1 LDTKQLRDEVSGL
14 VAASADKLAAFQEEL
29 MDSEIAEGWRC
40 FYARQLWLREALP
53 EPLINEAGRRYMVEA
68 YRQRILLAVE
78 PDYAAHD
85 FSFLERF
92 EADAALRAGYRNYLE
107 TGVLDIENPMGSG
120 GALDT
125 VANDTVNSLAA
136 GLQRHMAKEVQAN
149 AARWLKEAS
158 ERATL
163 TPPSMLSQMELGP
176 AVRDASVPP
185 AEDTAY
191 WRALYWDSEVVVAD
205 PQVVLNPDWT
215 LRLMAALAPDF
226 PYNAALSTAKRLVF
240 AAPGDTALRW
250 AVMIEKPDGAPD
262 FRYPP
267 SLLLVP
273 GAQTKKLKDSD
284 IVFKDV
290 PLTWLY
296 AIVYDARSIE
306 LQLRYFLER
315 CRRLAGFYALLLADT
330 KIPLRGLRGS

>member
-1 LDTKQLRDEVSGL
+1 MDTKQLRDEVSGL

-29 MDSEIAEGWRC
+29 MDREIAEGWRC

-53 EPLINEAGRRYMVEA
+53 EPLVNEAGRRYMVEA
-68 YRQRILLAVE
+68 YRQRILQAE
-78 PDYAAHD
+78 APDYAAPC
-85 FSFLERF
+85 
-92 EADAALRAGYRNYLE
+92 AGYRNYLE

-120 GALDT
+120 DALDA

-136 GLQRHMAKEVQAN
+136 GLQRHMAREVQAN
-149 AARWLKEAS
+149 ATKWLKEAG

-163 TPPSMLSQMELGP
+163 TPPFMLSHLELGP

-262 FRYPP
+262 FHYPP

-273 GAQTKKLKDSD
+273 GSHTKKLKDSD

-315 CRRLAGFYALLLADT
+315 YRRLAGFYALLLADT

>member
-1 LDTKQLRDEVSGL
+1 MELRDEVSGL
-14 VAASADKLAAFQEEL
+14 VAASADKLAAFQVEL
-29 MDSEIAEGWRC
+29 MDQEIAAGWHC

-53 EPLINEAGRRYMVEA
+53 LPLVNEAGRRYMVEA

-85 FSFLERF
+85 FSFLEGF
-92 EADAALRAGYRNYLE
+92 AADPALRAGYRNYLE
-107 TGVLDIENPMGSG
+107 TGVLDIENPMGTSA
-120 GALDT
+120 ALDV

-136 GLQRHMAKEVQAN
+136 GLQRHMAREVQAN
-149 AARWLKEAS
+149 ATKWLKEVGQ
-158 ERATL
+158 RATL
-163 TPPSMLSQMELGP
+163 TPPSLLSTMELGP
-176 AVRDASVPP
+176 AVRNPSLPP
-185 AEDTAY
+185 AEDSAY
-191 WRALYWDSEVVVAD
+191 WRAFYWDSAVVVAD
-205 PQVVLNPDWT
+205 PQVVLKPDWT
-215 LRLMAALAPDF
+215 LKLMAALAPDF
-226 PYNAALSTAKRLVF
+226 PYSAELSTAKRLVF

-273 GAQTKKLKDSD
+273 GSQRKKLKDSD

-296 AIVYDARSIE
+296 AIVHDARGIE
-306 LQLRYFLER
+306 LQLRYFLAR
-315 CRRLAGFYALLLADT
+315 YRRLVGFYALLLADT
-330 KIPLRGLRGS
+330 KIPLPRLQGS